1 MPNTKIK
8 PRTWNESALISVDK
22 IWEQLPGLNAD
33 IQIIRTS
40 FEFLSTS
47 YFDDN
52 TSENKENVIELWAT
66 LGAYAITWGKIKS
79 IEVSKTTLIET
90 LVRKQRDYGHHNIA
104 KYGRKGLIIRVHDK
118 IARLENLTGRQI
130 EAANEPI
137 QDTILDIAGYSAIG
151 IMWETN
157 TFMLPLV

>member
-1 MPNTKIK
+1 MLNTKLK
-8 PRTWNESALISVDK
+8 PRTWNESASISVDK

-47 YFDDN
+47 YFDDDTPESN
-52 TSENKENVIELWAT
+52 NSVIELWVT
-66 LGAYAITWGKIKS
+66 LGSYAITWGKIKS
-79 IEVSKTTLIET
+79 IDIPKTKLLETLI
-90 LVRKQRDYGHHNIA
+90 RKQRDYGHHNIA

-118 IARLENLTGRQI
+118 IARLENLTGQQI

-137 QDTILDIAGYSAIG
+137 EDTILDIAGYSAIG
-151 IMWETN
+151 IMWETG
-157 TFMLPLV
+157 TFLLPLE

>member
-1 MPNTKIK
+1 MPNTNLKLK
-8 PRTWNESALISVDK
+8 TWNESASTGVDK

-33 IQIIRTS
+33 IQIMRAS

-47 YFDDN
+47 YFNDE
-52 TSENKENVIELWAT
+52 TPENKDGVTELWAT
-66 LGAYAITWGKIKS
+66 LGSYAIAWGRTKS
-79 IEVSKTTLIET
+79 IDISKTKLLET

-118 IARLENLTGRQI
+118 IARLENLTGRQM

-137 QDTILDIAGYSAIG
+137 EDTILDIAGYSAIG
-151 IMWETN
+151 IMWETG
-157 TFMLPLV
+157 TFLLPLE

>member
-1 MPNTKIK
+1 MLNTQLK
-8 PRTWNESALISVDK
+8 PRTWNESASTSIDK
-22 IWEQLPGLNAD
+22 IWEQIPGLNAD

-47 YFDDN
+47 YFDDD
-52 TSENKENVIELWAT
+52 TAKNKESVIELWIT
-66 LGAYAITWGKIKS
+66 LGAYAITWGKIQS
-79 IEVSKTTLIET
+79 IDISKTKLLET

-118 IARLENLTGRQI
+118 IARLENLTGQQL

-137 QDTILDIAGYSAIG
+137 EDTILDIAGYSAIG
-151 IMWETN
+151 IMWETG
-157 TFMLPLV
+157 TFLLPLE